1 MEDDLITT
9 KEVGDYRIK
18 VYYCRDSECPITNW
32 GLFGSFFF
40 EYSDMHQL
48 HDECNWKTFFYDNKH
63 DLRDVIDAIVM
74 KHIEQK
80 DIVKYLKK
88 GEANGISFT
97 YNRGS
102 NVWELKHKTSPYI
115 GQEFSPSDLTDFDCR
130 GELSDTGNMRF
141 VASKLESIKKSI
153 EKYKRAKTELS
164 YTDIWGAFGNMMDYI
179 QFFNMGTAKSI
190 LEKSANDWLGT
201 NHELSKSED
210 SIKRKHVHELK
221 RIFQILLDHQGLK
234 VLGTVNVIVDE
245 VCGEGTWIKYSERS
259 ERWRKGEEERERIKL
274 ERLRKEEEARHK
286 DFDEKLEEWKS
297 GEINFLNT
305 PFYIPGEK
313 PNAWIRIK
321 GNIIETSKQ
330 IKIGITEAR
339 KLWRAVSAMHRGA
352 EFRHGL
358 VEDITGHQWSLNRY
372 ENDLLTAGCHRIA
385 YNEMERQK

>member
-1 MEDDLITT
+1 MNNSMVAHLWAHEQ
-9 KEVGDYRIK
+9 EE
-18 VYYCRDSECPITNW
+18 SAS
-32 GLFGSFFF
+32 GSNFFF
-40 EYSDMHQL
+40 EGTSIYSYGYHF
-48 HDECNWKTFFYDNKH
+48 EVG
-63 DLRDVIDAIVM
+63 R
-74 KHIEQK
+74 
-80 DIVKYLKK
+80 IVKNKQGKKAYLINEDYYSATTNKYQCYVRN
-88 GEANGISFT
+88 AIPT
-97 YNRGS
+97 WAM
-102 NVWELKHKTSPYI
+102 V
-115 GQEFSPSDLTDFDCR
+115 FSV
-130 GELSDTGNMRF
+130 GNNISDTGDMRF

-190 LEKSANDWLGT
+190 LKKSANDWLGT
-201 NHELSKSED
+201 NHELSKSGD

-274 ERLRKEEEARHK
+274 ERLRKEEEARYK

-330 IKIGITEAR
+330 LKIGVAEKIIKAEDSR
-339 KLWRAVSAMHRGA
+339 KIDIIKRYLSEYEYLLDEMPKRDFKPFERV
-352 EFRHGL
+352 L
-358 VEDITGHQWSLNRY
+358 VRRTNQERWKLHLFSRESVGDNKY
-372 ENDLLTAGCHRIA
+372 ECLGGVGFSQCIPYEGDEHLLGT
-385 YNEMERQK
+385 NKNK

>member
-1 MEDDLITT
+1 MERLDFETLF
-9 KEVGDYRIK
+9 RI
-18 VYYCRDSECPITNW
+18 VRWD
-32 GLFGSFFF
+32 
-40 EYSDMHQL
+40 
-48 HDECNWKTFFYDNKH
+48 
-63 DLRDVIDAIVM
+63 
-74 KHIEQK
+74 
-80 DIVKYLKK
+80 
-88 GEANGISFT
+88 
-97 YNRGS
+97 YNRCFKDESLDKDLFMGKYGKVMGEHYYNKFVHEFDGNILKMVGYFRGS
-102 NVWELKHKTSPYI
+102 EKE
-115 GQEFSPSDLTDFDCR
+115 GQVFCDMITER
-130 GELSDTGNMRF
+130 
-141 VASKLESIKKSI
+141 I
-153 EKYKRAKTELS
+153 EKYERAKTELS

-190 LEKSANDWLGT
+190 LKKSANDWLGT

-274 ERLRKEEEARHK
+274 ERLRKEEEARYK

-330 IKIGITEAR
+330 IKIGIAEAR

-358 VEDITGHQWSLNRY
+358 VEDVTSGV
-372 ENDLLTAGCHRIA
+372 
-385 YNEMERQK
+385 

>member
-1 MEDDLITT
+1 MERLDFETLF
-9 KEVGDYRIK
+9 RI
-18 VYYCRDSECPITNW
+18 VRWD
-32 GLFGSFFF
+32 
-40 EYSDMHQL
+40 
-48 HDECNWKTFFYDNKH
+48 
-63 DLRDVIDAIVM
+63 
-74 KHIEQK
+74 
-80 DIVKYLKK
+80 
-88 GEANGISFT
+88 
-97 YNRGS
+97 YNRCFKDES
-102 NVWELKHKTSPYI
+102 LDK
-115 GQEFSPSDLTDFDCR
+115 DLFM
-130 GELSDTGNMRF
+130 G
-141 VASKLESIKKSI
+141 
-153 EKYKRAKTELS
+153 KYGKV
-164 YTDIWGAFGNMMDYI
+164 
-179 QFFNMGTAKSI
+179 MG
-190 LEKSANDWLGT
+190 D
-201 NHELSKSED
+201 ELSKSGD

-274 ERLRKEEEARHK
+274 ERLRKEEEARYK

-330 IKIGITEAR
+330 IKIGIAEAR

-358 VEDITGHQWSLNRY
+358 VEDVTGH
-372 ENDLLTAGCHRIA
+372 
-385 YNEMERQK
+385 

>member
-1 MEDDLITT
+1 MKNT
-9 KEVGDYRIK
+9 KELKQNYLIQ
-18 VYYCRDSECPITNW
+18 I
-32 GLFGSFFF
+32 FG
-40 EYSDMHQL
+40 
-48 HDECNWKTFFYDNKH
+48 
-63 DLRDVIDAIVM
+63 
-74 KHIEQK
+74 
-80 DIVKYLKK
+80 
-88 GEANGISFT
+88 
-97 YNRGS
+97 
-102 NVWELKHKTSPYI
+102 
-115 GQEFSPSDLTDFDCR
+115 
-130 GELSDTGNMRF
+130 
-141 VASKLESIKKSI
+141 
-153 EKYKRAKTELS
+153 
-164 YTDIWGAFGNMMDYI
+164 GAFGNMMDYI

-190 LEKSANDWLGT
+190 LKKGANDWLGT

-274 ERLRKEEEARHK
+274 ERLRKEEEARYK

-330 IKIGITEAR
+330 IKIGIAEAR

-358 VEDITGHQWSLNRY
+358 VEDVTGRQWSLNRY

-385 YNEMERQK
+385 YNEMERIAKQLGWV

>member
-1 MEDDLITT
+1 MNNSMVAHLWAHEQ
-9 KEVGDYRIK
+9 EE
-18 VYYCRDSECPITNW
+18 SAS
-32 GLFGSFFF
+32 GSNFFF
-40 EYSDMHQL
+40 EGTSIYSYGYHF
-48 HDECNWKTFFYDNKH
+48 EVG
-63 DLRDVIDAIVM
+63 R
-74 KHIEQK
+74 
-80 DIVKYLKK
+80 IVKNKQGKKAYLINKDYYSATT
-88 GEANGISFT
+88 G
-97 YNRGS
+97 
-102 NVWELKHKTSPYI
+102 KHQRYVRNAIPI
-115 GQEFSPSDLTDFDCR
+115 WAMVFSVGDNI
-130 GELSDTGNMRF
+130 SDTGNMRF

-190 LEKSANDWLGT
+190 LKKSANDWLGT
-201 NHELSKSED
+201 NHKLSKSGD

-274 ERLRKEEEARHK
+274 ERLRKEEEARYK

-330 IKIGITEAR
+330 IKIGIAEAR
-339 KLWRAVSAMHRGA
+339 KLWRAVSAIHRGA

-385 YNEMERQK
+385 YNEMERIAKQLGWV

>member
-1 MEDDLITT
+1 MNNSMVAHLWAHEQ
-9 KEVGDYRIK
+9 EE
-18 VYYCRDSECPITNW
+18 SAS
-32 GLFGSFFF
+32 GSNFFF
-40 EYSDMHQL
+40 EGTSIYSYGH
-48 HDECNWKTFFYDNKH
+48 HFEVG
-63 DLRDVIDAIVM
+63 R
-74 KHIEQK
+74 
-80 DIVKYLKK
+80 IVKNKQGKKAYLIN
-88 GEANGISFT
+88 EDYYSATTS
-97 YNRGS
+97 
-102 NVWELKHKTSPYI
+102 KHQCYVRNAIPTWAMV
-115 GQEFSPSDLTDFDCR
+115 FSVGDNI
-130 GELSDTGNMRF
+130 SDTGNMRF

-153 EKYKRAKTELS
+153 E
-164 YTDIWGAFGNMMDYI
+164 
-179 QFFNMGTAKSI
+179 SI
-190 LEKSANDWLGT
+190 LKKSANDWLGT
-201 NHELSKSED
+201 NHELSKSGD

-274 ERLRKEEEARHK
+274 ERLRKEEEARYK

-330 IKIGITEAR
+330 IKIGIAEAR

-358 VEDITGHQWSLNRY
+358 VEDVTGHQWSLNRY

-385 YNEMERQK
+385 YNEMERIAKQLGWV

>member
-1 MEDDLITT
+1 MNNSMVAHLWAHEQ
-9 KEVGDYRIK
+9 EE
-18 VYYCRDSECPITNW
+18 SAS
-32 GLFGSFFF
+32 GSNFFF
-40 EYSDMHQL
+40 EGTSIYSYGH
-48 HDECNWKTFFYDNKH
+48 HFEVG
-63 DLRDVIDAIVM
+63 R
-74 KHIEQK
+74 
-80 DIVKYLKK
+80 IVKNKQGKKAYLIN
-88 GEANGISFT
+88 EDYYSATMS
-97 YNRGS
+97 
-102 NVWELKHKTSPYI
+102 KHQRYVRNAIPT
-115 GQEFSPSDLTDFDCR
+115 QAMVFSVGDNI
-130 GELSDTGNMRF
+130 SDTGNMRF

-190 LEKSANDWLGT
+190 LKKSANDWLGT
-201 NHELSKSED
+201 NHELSKSGD

-274 ERLRKEEEARHK
+274 ERLRKEEEARYK

-330 IKIGITEAR
+330 IKIGIAEAR

-358 VEDITGHQWSLNRY
+358 VHCRSPVESKSVRKRFANRW
-372 ENDLLTAGCHRIA
+372 
-385 YNEMERQK
+385 MS